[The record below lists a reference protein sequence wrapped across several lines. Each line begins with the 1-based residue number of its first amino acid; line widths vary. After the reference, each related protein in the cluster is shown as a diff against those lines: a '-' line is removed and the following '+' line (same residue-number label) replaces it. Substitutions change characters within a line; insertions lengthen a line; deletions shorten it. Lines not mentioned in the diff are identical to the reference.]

1 MADGSLELRFTVA
14 FSLLYLLADRRLKV
28 DEKQTIPDFLRVI
41 PLLYTL
47 QLKPDLLE
55 ECAHGFFFSFLSN
68 AN

>member
-47 QLKPDLLE
+47 
-55 ECAHGFFFSFLSN
+55 
-68 AN
+68 